1 MCFVAF
7 QRRFDPNFMR
17 LKKAVTNG
25 EVSHCT
31 VISCAQ
37 LILSIAV

>member
-17 LKKAVTNG
+17 LKKAVTSG
-25 EVSHCT
+25 EVSHSAHT
-31 VISCAQ
+31 VISADLDYCSA
-37 LILSIAV
+37 